1 MLWSAR
7 HRPDANAEYKTLVL
21 NPSRGR
27 PLRESGSD
35 AVGCDRLDITAS
47 VLPETTVHVELA
59 NTVQKRN
66 TRTEIASGKNGTGF
80 EIVVAWQRFI
90 GKPSSCPGVEEVQP
104 NIAAIC
110 DRRSPG
116 DAILPTNG
124 RKLIITQYELHKDLV
139 PVCVDRRTGG
149 NKKTDDAQ
157 YTTLRRPSELRPVLG
172 PLCFPRADTVHFE
185 QFRRR
190 TYKYSVSQGLVVW

>member
-7 HRPDANAEYKTLVL
+7 HRPDANAEYTTLVL

-27 PLRESGSD
+27 PLRESGCD
-35 AVGCDRLDITAS
+35 AVECDRLDITVS

-149 NKKTDDAQ
+149 NKKKRMMHNTQHFDDLPSSAPYWDHCVFQ
-157 YTTLRRPSELRPVLG
+157 ERTLSISSNFDAERTNTALV
-172 PLCFPRADTVHFE
+172 RA
-185 QFRRR
+185 
-190 TYKYSVSQGLVVW
+190 